1 MRAVSAR
8 MWSDPTHD
16 DIEKEESFVGTRL
29 RALVAEHDVALR
41 RRVSEALMRDGFV
54 VSHARDG
61 FELIEILQATM
72 SEEGSGPEL
81 IFADLTLP
89 GFGGLDALRALRA
102 VLPDALL
109 LVTSPERDAS
119 TLAAAHAAGVYDVLA
134 QPIDLTALHAALA
147 CVPMRD

>member
-89 GFGGLDALRALRA
+89 GFGGLDALRALGDTKR
-102 VLPDALL
+102 VRIP
-109 LVTSPERDAS
+109 VR
-119 TLAAAHAAGVYDVLA
+119 
-134 QPIDLTALHAALA
+134 
-147 CVPMRD
+147 